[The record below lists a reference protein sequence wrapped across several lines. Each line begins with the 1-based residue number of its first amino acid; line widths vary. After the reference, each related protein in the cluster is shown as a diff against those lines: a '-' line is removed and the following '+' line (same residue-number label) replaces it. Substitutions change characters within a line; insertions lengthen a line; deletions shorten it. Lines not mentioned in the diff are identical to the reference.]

1 MENFDEFIKQR
12 LLSLPI
18 EIQKAFNE
26 TDIVGEIEKIRVKFK
41 LMYDQGSALESETK
55 LVFLG
60 LEKPDDLL
68 KNIVENVNISKD
80 IATQIVGEVEKNI
93 FKQIKKKLIETLE
106 QEEEESKKKENK
118 ETLDKDSILWEI
130 ENPKPTVQP
139 IQPTIKTEEK
149 AKETPKIQSNIPEIA
164 PTQVLQKYT
173 APTGAKNLVE
183 KKLSEP
189 THITPK
195 EAEISLKKIPQILNN
210 SVSQTQKPTVDPYKE
225 AI

>member
-1 MENFDEFIKQR
+1 MN
-12 LLSLPI
+12 P
-18 EIQKAFNE
+18 
-26 TDIVGEIEKIRVKFK
+26 EIEKEINDQIASLPQKVRDIIASTDITGEIIK
-41 LMYDQGSALESETK
+41 LKEKYHLMLDQISTLEVETM
-55 LVFLG
+55 LVMIG
-60 LEKPDDLL
+60 LEPAEDFVDNLQSNL
-68 KNIVENVNISKD
+68 KIDEEKAINIANDINELIFMEIRHAMMEQDSK
-80 IATQIVGEVEKNI
+80 TGE
-93 FKQIKKKLIETLE
+93 
-106 QEEEESKKKENK
+106 ENK

-173 APTGAKNLVE
+173 TPTGAKNLVE

-189 THITPK
+189 THIAPK